1 VAATIRGYFGD
12 GSPWANFTEGAL
24 VPRIFRNAFGADV
37 DPWAAAARNE
47 PRLSAFVFD
56 AGARAAPPLRLSLP
70 RQRAA
75 ALCRAVTHSH
85 APKTPSTKPATTRAE
100 ASWFNHSCRP
110 NAHVTLLGGK
120 LVARAGARIPAGA
133 EVDVSYIGPLVFAP
147 LSVRGDHIRA
157 AFKFECQCSRCVVEA
172 SAVGDG
178 LAEAADEVAEAMAS
192 ILPPGRTVAQALADA
207 GGPGPLG
214 PQLEEVNTL
223 LARYRA
229 CLDAA
234 VPDAEVASGGDAQP
248 AAAAA
253 AAAQRK
259 LLADLRAMLWAS
271 VYPGLS
277 LAYQARAWGGAAA
290 PAMAAS
296 LLAAV
301 RAVGPGSPEHVT
313 LALDALARAEPVGG
327 DLAAA
332 ARAELEEAMA
342 ARYGP
347 LSEDGARALMAAG
360 ARVAAAGG

>member
-1 VAATIRGYFGD
+1 
-12 GSPWANFTEGAL
+12 
-24 VPRIFRNAFGADV
+24 
-37 DPWAAAARNE
+37 
-47 PRLSAFVFD
+47 
-56 AGARAAPPLRLSLP
+56 
-70 RQRAA
+70 
-75 ALCRAVTHSH
+75 
-85 APKTPSTKPATTRAE
+85 
-100 ASWFNHSCRP
+100 
-110 NAHVTLLGGK
+110 VTLLGGK

-192 ILPPGRTVAQALADA
+192 LLPAGRTVAQALADA
-207 GGPGPLG
+207 GGPAALAAH
-214 PQLEEVNTL
+214 LEEVNTL
-223 LARYRA
+223 LARYKA

-234 VPDAEVASGGDAQP
+234 VPEGAAGGAGGGAGDAP
-248 AAAAA
+248 AAAAAAAA

-259 LLADLRAMLWAS
+259 LLADLRSMLWAS
-271 VYPGLS
+271 VYPAMS
-277 LAYQARAWGGAAA
+277 LTYQAAAWGGAAA

-313 LALDALARAEPVGG
+313 LALDALARAELVGG
-327 DLAAA
+327 DLAAG
-332 ARAELEEAMA
+332 ARAELEAAMA

-347 LSEDGARALMAAG
+347 LSEEGARALMAAG